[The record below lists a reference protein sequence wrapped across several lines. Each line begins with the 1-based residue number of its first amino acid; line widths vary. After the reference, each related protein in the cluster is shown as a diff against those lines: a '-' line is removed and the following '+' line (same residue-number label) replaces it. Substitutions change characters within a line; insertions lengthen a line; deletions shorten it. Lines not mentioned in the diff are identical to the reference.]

1 MKLATY
7 ESLGEA
13 EKAARLRSNLDR
25 NILIYVCEW
34 STSASIWQ
42 KGRMFTACQR
52 KETKGVPGSFRAL
65 TAYQAGEWTFRQVE
79 YDCETGELLRDGHSG
94 GRVIRDGKIGE
105 SIGQKVSS

>member
-34 STSASIWQ
+34 STSASM
-42 KGRMFTACQR
+42 RMFTACQR
-52 KETKGVPGSFRAL
+52 KETKGVPGTFLTL
-65 TAYQAGEWTFRQVE
+65 TAYQAGEWTFREVG

-94 GRVIRDGKIGE
+94 GQVIRDGKIGE

>member
-65 TAYQAGEWTFRQVE
+65 TAYQAGEWTLRQIPTQWGTIARPGSFCGTGIV
-79 YDCETGELLRDGHSG
+79 ETG
-94 GRVIRDGKIGE
+94 
-105 SIGQKVSS
+105 